1 MFVKTFFRRLL
12 ENKHRFLPTHHAKQ
26 SSSHGPNPL
35 APFPTLEGDNDR
47 SPLRIGEGP
56 GVRSVTPKA
65 LPSLIE
71 STPRN
76 EFLG

>member
-35 APFPTLEGDNDR
+35 APFPTLEGGNDR
-47 SPLRIGEGP
+47 LPLSEIGERGS

-65 LPSLIE
+65 RLETGHP
-71 STPRN
+71 T
-76 EFLG
+76 